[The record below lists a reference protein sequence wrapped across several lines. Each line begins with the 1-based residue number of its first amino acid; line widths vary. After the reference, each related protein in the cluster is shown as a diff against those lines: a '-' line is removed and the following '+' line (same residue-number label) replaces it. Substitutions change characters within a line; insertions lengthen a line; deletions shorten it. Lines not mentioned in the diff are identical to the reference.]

1 MKHKRRSSIM
11 ITRKI
16 EETGLNVHGQH
27 IFINSTTIHN
37 FDGVN
42 AEDWELLANFE
53 DAIKLTIRGKSI
65 KVYCVL

>member
-1 MKHKRRSSIM
+1 M

-16 EETGLNVHGQH
+16 ED
-27 IFINSTTIHN
+27 